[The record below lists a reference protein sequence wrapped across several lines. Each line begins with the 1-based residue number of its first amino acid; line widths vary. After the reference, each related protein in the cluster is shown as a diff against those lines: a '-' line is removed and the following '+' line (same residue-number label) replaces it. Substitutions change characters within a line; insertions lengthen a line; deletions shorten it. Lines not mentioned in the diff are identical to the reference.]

1 MQIIRRIWSRPVV
14 ALLFAPLLILALLNT
29 AALAQ
34 SGRKQKKAPDL
45 PPVQGVPAPSKTP
58 EAPQPDIPQPDPEEE
73 EKKEKARASAKGII
87 LGTDWADMNVSMGM
101 ADYVRRACHSE
112 LSRIVRGLEVRN
124 TGNMSRS
131 DAIKMAKD
139 EDRFY
144 VVAIEFQSFGSQ
156 YEVRYTIYEPKTAK
170 PMGTGSA
177 PIYTDAYGRASYY
190 SFERAGRDIA
200 QQLIRRLD
208 LRSTRFP

>member
-1 MQIIRRIWSRPVV
+1 MRNAKWLV
-14 ALLFAPLLILALLNT
+14 ALLILALLGT
-29 AALAQ
+29 VTFAQ

-58 EAPQPDIPQPDPEEE
+58 ETPQPDIPEPDPE
-73 EKKEKARASAKGII
+73 KEKEREKERASAKGII

-112 LSRIVRGLEVRN
+112 LSRVIRGLEIRN
-124 TGNMSRS
+124 TGSMSRS

-156 YEVRYTIYEPKTAK
+156 YEVRYTVFEPKTAK
-170 PMGTGSA
+170 AIGLGSA
-177 PIYTDAYGRASYY
+177 PIYTDNTGRVSYY

-208 LRSTRFP
+208 LRSSRFP

>member
-1 MQIIRRIWSRPVV
+1 MFRPKRIMLLLLLVLIGTV
-14 ALLFAPLLILALLNT
+14 AV
-29 AALAQ
+29 AQ

-58 EAPQPDIPQPDPEEE
+58 EPPQPDVPEPDPEK
-73 EKKEKARASAKGII
+73 EKEKEKARASAKGIV
-87 LGTDWADMNVSMGM
+87 LGTDWADMNISMGM
-101 ADYVRRACHSE
+101 ADYVRRACRSE
-112 LSRIVRGLEVRN
+112 LTRLMRGLEVRD

-144 VVAIEFQSFGSQ
+144 VVCLEFQTFGSS

-170 PMGTGSA
+170 SLGLGSS
-177 PIYTDAYGRASYY
+177 PIYTDSYGRASYY
-190 SFERAGRDIA
+190 AYERAGRDIA
-200 QQLIRRLD
+200 RQLLNRLD
-208 LRSTRFP
+208 LHPSKIP